1 MLQDDV
7 RKLVEQAQPEMGPSE
22 AEDESAKVHMTG
34 SGHER
39 QGRSSDLCCKRSTCS
54 IKLMSVE

>member
-39 QGRSSDLCCKRSTCS
+39 QGRSSDLYCKRSTCS
-54 IKLMSVE
+54 IE